1 MKKYQV
7 IALLTLCL
15 FTFLQAGIPYQND
28 NFAVPAYLGMGHSG
42 GATDGG
48 VNTYWMNPALFN
60 LDSPLSMSLSQAFI
74 PGMGIGIT
82 EFSGMYALNDTK
94 ALSAGINFENYG
106 QFTARD
112 INGNELGEFTA
123 SQYQLMLGYHQYISP
138 SFRGGVQLLYF
149 NSQIESSYEANVFLR
164 YGLVYRFGKRD
175 DQLALS
181 GASDGQE
188 LLWRLSYSHKLEY
201 LPLRLNMDIRR
212 DSEISLPGG
221 DYSFSENAMVFLN
234 MVSLGAWA
242 DVNEDLDLFFGIDFR
257 RIDLRS
263 QNFGVADLLT
273 GLGLGGQYRFKQMS
287 LGVSSF
293 IYGNLGTM
301 TSMNVSY
308 FSPNK
313 KN

>member
-1 MKKYQV
+1 MKKYQG
-7 IALLTLCL
+7 IAFLVLCL
-15 FTFLQAGIPYQND
+15 LTFLQAGIPYQND
-28 NFAVPAYLGMGHSG
+28 NYAVPAYLGMGHSG

-48 VNTYWMNPALFN
+48 VNTYWMNPALFS
-60 LDSPLSMSLSQAFI
+60 LDSPVSMSLSQAFI

-82 EFSGMYALNDTK
+82 EFSGMYALNDTR
-94 ALSAGINFENYG
+94 AVSAGVNFENYG
-106 QFTARD
+106 EFTARD
-112 INGNELGEFTA
+112 INGNELGEFSA

-149 NSQIESSYEANVFLR
+149 NSQIESSHEASAFLR
-164 YGLVYRFGKRD
+164 YGLVYRFGKRE

-201 LPLRLNMDIRR
+201 LPLRLNMDVRR
-212 DSEISLPGG
+212 DLETSWPSSSYSASEKAL
-221 DYSFSENAMVFLN
+221 ALLN

-257 RIDLRS
+257 RVDLRS

-273 GLGLGGQYRFKQMS
+273 GFGLGGQYRFNQMS

-293 IYGNLGTM
+293 IYGNLGAM

-308 FSPNK
+308 FSPEK